1 MKTFQYTLTDPHGLH
16 ARPAAMLAKAAA
28 AFSSQIT
35 VTAPTGTADGKRLM
49 SLMKLGACQ
58 GTVLTFR
65 VEGPDE
71 IEAAKALQIFL
82 QENL

>member
-1 MKTFQYTLTDPHGLH
+1 MTTFQYTLTEPHGLH

-28 AFSSQIT
+28 AFASQIT
-35 VTAPTGTADGKRLM
+35 VSTPTGTADGKRLM
-49 SLMKLGACQ
+49 ALMKLGASH

-71 IEAAKALQIFL
+71 TEAAESLQSFL
-82 QENL
+82 RERL